1 MRDGE
6 NASHPAATS
15 RLFRAAVVGAAWQT
29 PPVTTPSPAAPAGD
43 LLERLAARPG
53 RAERLTHTERL
64 AARAARTAP
73 WPGWVAADVTA
84 AFAAR
89 GIAELWVHQA
99 AAAEHAREGRHVV
112 VATGTA
118 SGKSLGYQLPG
129 LTAIRESRGA
139 RGQRGAGVLYLAP
152 TKALAHDQA
161 AALDALGL
169 DVRITTCDGDSSPE
183 QRDWAREHGEYVLSN
198 PDMLHRSILPRHDR
212 WADFLRRLRL
222 VVVDEAHHYRGVFGA
237 HVAQV
242 VRRLRRVCA
251 LYGAEPVFVFAS
263 ATIAEPART
272 AERLLG
278 LPVEAVVDD
287 GSPRGPLTLGLW
299 EPPFTEH
306 HGENGAP
313 VRRSANAEAADLLTD
328 AVLDG
333 ARALAFVRS
342 RRAAEQVA
350 ATTADLLAEVDPTL
364 AGRIAAYRGGYLPE
378 ERREIE
384 AALRSGRL
392 RALATTSALELGIDV
407 HGLDTVVLAG
417 FPGTR
422 AALWQRVGR
431 AGRDGAAATAV
442 LVARDD
448 PLDTYLV
455 RHPEALLDRP
465 VEATVFDPTN
475 PHVLGP
481 HLCAAAQE
489 VPLTRADLAL
499 FGPTA
504 GEVIERLVELGLLRK
519 RPRGWFWTHPGRAAD
534 LADLRSA
541 SGSTVQLLEAGTGRV
556 VGTVDGGSAD
566 ATVHEGAVYVHRG
579 ETWVV
584 EQLDL
589 AEHVAVMRTAEVDHS
604 TSARSVTDIRIVAE
618 HRSRDWG
625 PVRLAFGEVDVSTQV
640 VSYLVRDQRSAE
652 VIAEEPLDLPVR
664 TLRTAAVW
672 WTVPGSALEAAGL
685 ADIDLAGA
693 AHAAEHCSI
702 GLLPLIATCDRWDI
716 GGVSTVLHP
725 DTGHLTVFVHDGH
738 PGGAGFAERGFT
750 AAHAWLTA
758 TREAIEACSCTQGCP
773 SCVQSPKCGNQN
785 NPLDK
790 AGALA
795 LLDLVLA
802 AASPDTPEPA
812 DQVEP
817 TGSDR
822 PTGHQ

>member
-1 MRDGE
+1 M
-6 NASHPAATS
+6 
-15 RLFRAAVVGAAWQT
+15 
-29 PPVTTPSPAAPAGD
+29 TTRSPAAPPGE

-53 RAERLTHTERL
+53 RAERLTHVERL
-64 AARAARTAP
+64 DAREARTAP
-73 WPGWVAADVTA
+73 WPTWVAPDVTA

-89 GIAELWVHQA
+89 GITELWVHQA
-99 AAAEHAREGRHVV
+99 AAADHARRGEHVV
-112 VATGTA
+112 LATGTA
-118 SGKSLGYQLPG
+118 SGKSLGYQLPA
-129 LTAIRESRGA
+129 LTAIREGRGP

-161 AALDALGL
+161 GALEALGL
-169 DVRITTCDGDSSPE
+169 DVRITTCDGDSSRE
-183 QRDWAREHGEYVLSN
+183 QRDWAREHGEYVLTN

-212 WADFLRRLRL
+212 WAGFLRTLR
-222 VVVDEAHHYRGVFGA
+222 VVVIDEAHHYRGVFGA

-242 VRRLRRVCA
+242 LRRLRRVAA
-251 LYGAEPVFVFAS
+251 LYGADPVFVLAS
-263 ATIAEPART
+263 ATMADPDRT

-278 LPVEAVVDD
+278 MPARAVVDD

-350 ATTADLLAEVDPTL
+350 ATTADILAEVDPAL

-422 AALWQRVGR
+422 AALWQRIGR
-431 AGRDGAAATAV
+431 AGRDGASATAV

-465 VEATVFDPTN
+465 VEATVFDPAN

-489 VPLTRADLAL
+489 APLTRADLPL

-504 GEVIERLVELGLLRK
+504 GEVVERLVELGLLRK

-584 EQLDL
+584 EELDL
-589 AEHVAVMRTAEVDHS
+589 TEHVAVMRSAEVDHS

-672 WTVPGSALEAAGL
+672 WTVPEETLEQAGL
-685 ADIDLAGA
+685 AQIDLAGA

-758 TREAIEACSCTQGCP
+758 TREAIEACGCTEGCP

-812 DQVEP
+812 DRAGP
-817 TGSDR
+817 TGSDG
-822 PTGHQ
+822 PTGHE